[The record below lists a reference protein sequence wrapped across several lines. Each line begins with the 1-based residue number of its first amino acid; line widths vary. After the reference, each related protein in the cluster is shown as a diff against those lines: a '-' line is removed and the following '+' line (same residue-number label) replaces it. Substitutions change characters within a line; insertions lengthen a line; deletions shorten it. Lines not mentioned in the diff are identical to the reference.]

1 MNYENNLR
9 KIIFHIFKF
18 KTTEIIEI
26 LFVHFI
32 KDWIKWTWFSEIRHG
47 FQNHEQKTKDGKFC
61 FLKFD
66 FMKFINKNSNA
77 KDGQS
82 FLAHGFLGDVV
93 LWNIFWN

>member
-1 MNYENNLR
+1 MNYENYLT

-26 LFVHFI
+26 LFVHF
-32 KDWIKWTWFSEIRHG
+32 
-47 FQNHEQKTKDGKFC
+47 
-61 FLKFD
+61 LKFH

-93 LWNIFWN
+93 L